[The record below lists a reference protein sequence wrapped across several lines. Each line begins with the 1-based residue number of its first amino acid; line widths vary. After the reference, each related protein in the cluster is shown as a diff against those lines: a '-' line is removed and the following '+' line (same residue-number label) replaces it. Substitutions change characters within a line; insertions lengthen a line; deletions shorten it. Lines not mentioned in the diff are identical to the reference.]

1 MQPSNMAKKLEHRG
15 VMAANDDGDG
25 PFRDPLPNFSDMFPS
40 NFPDGLRVLVF
51 DEDPSH
57 LQMLETHLQKFQ
69 YQVTICNEENKAM
82 YALRNHRNRFDIA
95 IIQGNN
101 SDGDIFRFLSEI
113 GSAMDLPII
122 IISEDKS
129 VQSVMKWMI
138 NGATDYLIKPIKPEE
153 LRIIF
158 KHLVK
163 KVRERK
169 SVVTGEAEE
178 KAGGEKSSS
187 VGDST
192 IRNPN
197 KRKRSMC
204 LDAEVKEEDRHDHND
219 RACASSSKKRR
230 VVWTK
235 ELHKKFVDAVKY
247 LGLDKAVPKKILEL
261 MNVENLSRENV
272 ASHLQVTFLL
282 VYTTH
287 NCSTT
292 KLNPFISTSLPY
304 IHIRE
309 YILNLDTL
317 WEI

>member
-1 MQPSNMAKKLEHRG
+1 MAKKLEHRG
-15 VMAANDDGDG
+15 VMANDDGDG

-40 NFPDGLRVLVF
+40 NFPEGLRMLVF
-51 DEDPSH
+51 DEDSSH
-57 LQMLETHLQKFQ
+57 LQMLETNLQKFQ

-101 SDGDIFRFLSEI
+101 SDGDMFRFLSEI
-113 GSAMDLPII
+113 GSEMDLPII

-163 KVRERK
+163 KVRERR

-204 LDAEVKEEDRHDHND
+204 LDAEVNEEDRHDHND
-219 RACASSSKKRR
+219 RACAASSKKRR

-235 ELHKKFVDAVKY
+235 ELHKKFVDAVEY

-282 VYTTH
+282 VYYYT
-287 NCSTT
+287 
-292 KLNPFISTSLPY
+292 
-304 IHIRE
+304 
-309 YILNLDTL
+309 
-317 WEI
+317 